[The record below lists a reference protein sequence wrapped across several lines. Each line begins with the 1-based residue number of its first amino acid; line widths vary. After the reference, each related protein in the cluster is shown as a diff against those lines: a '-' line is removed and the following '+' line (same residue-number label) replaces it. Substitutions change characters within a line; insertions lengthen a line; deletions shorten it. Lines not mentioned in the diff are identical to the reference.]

1 MVHVSTPF
9 AGRGAID
16 LGALAA
22 ARAQQEQAAAAMAN
36 APQGVVID
44 VTEASFQAAVIE
56 QSETV
61 PVILDLWATWCGP
74 CKQLSPVLEKL
85 AAESGGKWI
94 LAKIDVDAQP
104 RLAQAFQVQS
114 VPSVFAVIKG
124 QPAALFQGA
133 QPEAQIRAVI
143 AEVMKIAAQQGVTGS
158 VGSAPEVV
166 DEIEDVEDPIDP
178 RFSAAF
184 DAIEAGDWQAAAS
197 AYQAVLL
204 ATPNDVDAQAGLAM
218 VGLYGRTESAV
229 LNPAAAVNDVN
240 AQMDLADADV
250 LEGNWESAFGRL
262 VASIKVTAGDDRAL
276 VRTRLLEL
284 FLIAGDEPAVVP
296 ARAALASAL
305 FSSALSVSYERDRSR
320 GTPLKV
326 AAPPRLRTQVVRS
339 MHLATRSLRLGYPF
353 LSRHSSAHLY
363 SKAPA
368 MHQRMARQCGSS
380 DAAPATCL

>member
-158 VGSAPEVV
+158 VGSAPE
-166 DEIEDVEDPIDP
+166 IEDVEDPIDP

-305 FSSALSVSYERDRSR
+305 F
-320 GTPLKV
+320 
-326 AAPPRLRTQVVRS
+326 
-339 MHLATRSLRLGYPF
+339 
-353 LSRHSSAHLY
+353 
-363 SKAPA
+363 
-368 MHQRMARQCGSS
+368 
-380 DAAPATCL
+380 

>member
-22 ARAQQEQAAAAMAN
+22 ARQQQEQAAAAMAN
-36 APQGVVID
+36 APEGVVIE
-44 VTEASFQAAVIE
+44 VTEASFQSAVID
-56 QSETV
+56 QSESV

-143 AEVMKIAAQQGVTGS
+143 AEVLKIAAQQGVTGT
-158 VGSAPEVV
+158 VGEAPQVL
-166 DEIEDVEDPIDP
+166 DEFVSEEEPIDP
-178 RFSAAF
+178 RFAAAF

-197 AYQAVLL
+197 AYQAVLA
-204 ATPNDVDAQAGLAM
+204 ATPNDLDAQAGLAM

-229 LNPAAAVNDVN
+229 LNPGAAIDDVN

-250 LEGNWESAFGRL
+250 LEGSWESAFGRL
-262 VASIKVTAGDDRAL
+262 IAAIKVTGGDERAL
-276 VRTRLLEL
+276 LRTRLLEL
-284 FLIAGDEPAVVP
+284 FMIAGDEPAVVP
-296 ARAALASAL
+296 ARTALASAL
-305 FSSALSVSYERDRSR
+305 F
-320 GTPLKV
+320 
-326 AAPPRLRTQVVRS
+326 
-339 MHLATRSLRLGYPF
+339 
-353 LSRHSSAHLY
+353 
-363 SKAPA
+363 
-368 MHQRMARQCGSS
+368 
-380 DAAPATCL
+380 

>member
-1 MVHVSTPF
+1 MEYVSTPF
-9 AGRGAID
+9 AGQGAID

-22 ARAQQEQAAAAMAN
+22 ARQQQELAAKAMTN
-36 APQGVVID
+36 APAGVVID
-44 VTEASFQAAVIE
+44 VTEATFESAVIA

-94 LAKIDVDAQP
+94 LAKVDVDAQP

-158 VGSAPEVV
+158 VGGAPVV
-166 DEIEDVEDPIDP
+166 EQEIEEDPIDP
-178 RFSAAF
+178 RFAAAY
-184 DAIEAGDWQAAAS
+184 DAIEAGNWQAAAQ
-197 AYQAVLL
+197 AYQTVLT

-229 LNPAAAVNDVN
+229 WNLDATAGDVD

-250 LEGNWESAFGRL
+250 LDGNWGVAFDRLISA
-262 VASIKVTAGDDRAL
+262 IKVTAGDDRARL
-276 VRTRLLEL
+276 RARLLEL
-284 FLIAGDEPAVVP
+284 FLIAGDEPAVIP
-296 ARAALASAL
+296 ARTALASAL
-305 FSSALSVSYERDRSR
+305 F
-320 GTPLKV
+320 
-326 AAPPRLRTQVVRS
+326 
-339 MHLATRSLRLGYPF
+339 
-353 LSRHSSAHLY
+353 
-363 SKAPA
+363 
-368 MHQRMARQCGSS
+368 
-380 DAAPATCL
+380 

>member
-36 APQGVVID
+36 APEGVVID
-44 VTEASFQAAVIE
+44 VTEASFQSAVID

-143 AEVMKIAAQQGVTGS
+143 AEVLKIAAQQGVTGT
-158 VGSAPEVV
+158 VGEAPQVL
-166 DEIEDVEDPIDP
+166 DEIVSEEELIDP
-178 RFSAAF
+178 RFAAAF
-184 DAIEAGDWQAAAS
+184 DAIEAGDWQAAAT
-197 AYQAVLL
+197 AYQAVLA
-204 ATPNDVDAQAGLAM
+204 ATPNDLDAQAGLAM

-229 LNPAAAVNDVN
+229 LNPTAAIDDVN

-262 VASIKVTAGDDRAL
+262 IAAIKVTGGDERAL
-276 VRTRLLEL
+276 LRTRLLEL
-284 FLIAGDEPAVVP
+284 FMIAGDEPAVVP
-296 ARAALASAL
+296 ARTALASAL
-305 FSSALSVSYERDRSR
+305 F
-320 GTPLKV
+320 
-326 AAPPRLRTQVVRS
+326 
-339 MHLATRSLRLGYPF
+339 
-353 LSRHSSAHLY
+353 
-363 SKAPA
+363 
-368 MHQRMARQCGSS
+368 
-380 DAAPATCL
+380 

>member
-1 MVHVSTPF
+1 MNLTAISKNMYVNTPF

-22 ARAQQEQAAAAMAN
+22 ARAQQEQAATAMAN
-36 APQGVVID
+36 APEGVVID
-44 VTEASFQAAVIE
+44 VTEASFQSAVID

-143 AEVMKIAAQQGVTGS
+143 AEVMKVAAQQGVTGT
-158 VGSAPEVV
+158 VGSASEAV
-166 DEIEDVEDPIDP
+166 DEVEEVEDPTDP
-178 RFSAAF
+178 RFAAAF
-184 DAIEAGDWQAAAS
+184 DAIEAGDWQAAAN
-197 AYQAVLL
+197 AYQAVL
-204 ATPNDVDAQAGLAM
+204 AVTPNDVDAQAGLAM

-229 LNPAAAVNDVN
+229 LNPAAAVNDVD
-240 AQMDLADADV
+240 AQMDLADSDV
-250 LEGNWESAFGRL
+250 LNGNWESAFSRL
-262 VASIKVTAGDDRAL
+262 IAAIKVTAGDDRARL
-276 VRTRLLEL
+276 RTRLLEL
-284 FLIAGDEPAVVP
+284 FMIAGDEPAVVP
-296 ARAALASAL
+296 ARTALASAL
-305 FSSALSVSYERDRSR
+305 F
-320 GTPLKV
+320 
-326 AAPPRLRTQVVRS
+326 
-339 MHLATRSLRLGYPF
+339 
-353 LSRHSSAHLY
+353 
-363 SKAPA
+363 
-368 MHQRMARQCGSS
+368 
-380 DAAPATCL
+380 

>member
-22 ARAQQEQAAAAMAN
+22 ARQQQEQAAAAMAN
-36 APQGVVID
+36 APEGVVID
-44 VTEASFQAAVIE
+44 VTEASFQSAVID
-56 QSETV
+56 QSESV

-143 AEVMKIAAQQGVTGS
+143 AEVLKIAAQQGVTGT
-158 VGSAPEVV
+158 VGEAPQVL
-166 DEIEDVEDPIDP
+166 DEFVSEEEPIDP
-178 RFSAAF
+178 RFAAAF
-184 DAIEAGDWQAAAS
+184 DAIEAGDWQAAAT
-197 AYQAVLL
+197 AYQAVLA
-204 ATPNDVDAQAGLAM
+204 ATPNDLDAQAGLAM

-229 LNPAAAVNDVN
+229 LNPGAAIDDVN

-250 LEGNWESAFGRL
+250 LEGSWESAFARL
-262 VASIKVTAGDDRAL
+262 IAVIKVTAGDDRAF

-284 FLIAGDEPAVVP
+284 FLIAGDEPAVIP

-305 FSSALSVSYERDRSR
+305 F
-320 GTPLKV
+320 
-326 AAPPRLRTQVVRS
+326 
-339 MHLATRSLRLGYPF
+339 
-353 LSRHSSAHLY
+353 
-363 SKAPA
+363 
-368 MHQRMARQCGSS
+368 
-380 DAAPATCL
+380 

>member
-22 ARAQQEQAAAAMAN
+22 ARQQQEQAAAAMAN
-36 APQGVVID
+36 APEGVVID
-44 VTEASFQAAVIE
+44 VTEASFQSAVID
-56 QSETV
+56 QSESV

-143 AEVMKIAAQQGVTGS
+143 AEVLKIAAQQGVTGT
-158 VGSAPEVV
+158 VGEAPQVL
-166 DEIEDVEDPIDP
+166 DEFVSEEEPIDP
-178 RFSAAF
+178 RFAAAF

-197 AYQAVLL
+197 AYQAVLA
-204 ATPNDVDAQAGLAM
+204 ATPNDLDAQAGLAM

-229 LNPAAAVNDVN
+229 LNPGAAIDDVN

-250 LEGNWESAFGRL
+250 LEGSWESAFARL
-262 VASIKVTAGDDRAL
+262 IAVIKVTAGDDRAF

-284 FLIAGDEPAVVP
+284 FLIAGDEPAVIP

-305 FSSALSVSYERDRSR
+305 F
-320 GTPLKV
+320 
-326 AAPPRLRTQVVRS
+326 
-339 MHLATRSLRLGYPF
+339 
-353 LSRHSSAHLY
+353 
-363 SKAPA
+363 
-368 MHQRMARQCGSS
+368 
-380 DAAPATCL
+380 

>member
-36 APQGVVID
+36 APEGVVIE
-44 VTEASFQAAVIE
+44 VTEASFQSAVID
-56 QSETV
+56 QSESV

-143 AEVMKIAAQQGVTGS
+143 AEVLKIAAQQGVTGT
-158 VGSAPEVV
+158 VGEAPQVL
-166 DEIEDVEDPIDP
+166 DEFVSEEEPIDP
-178 RFSAAF
+178 RFAAAF

-197 AYQAVLL
+197 AYQAVLA
-204 ATPNDVDAQAGLAM
+204 ATPNDLDAQAGLAM

-229 LNPAAAVNDVN
+229 LNPGAAIDDVN

-250 LEGNWESAFGRL
+250 LEGSWESAFGRL
-262 VASIKVTAGDDRAL
+262 IAAIKVTGGDERAL
-276 VRTRLLEL
+276 LRTRLLEL
-284 FLIAGDEPAVVP
+284 FMIAGDEPAVVP
-296 ARAALASAL
+296 ARTALASAL
-305 FSSALSVSYERDRSR
+305 F
-320 GTPLKV
+320 
-326 AAPPRLRTQVVRS
+326 
-339 MHLATRSLRLGYPF
+339 
-353 LSRHSSAHLY
+353 
-363 SKAPA
+363 
-368 MHQRMARQCGSS
+368 
-380 DAAPATCL
+380 

>member
-1 MVHVSTPF
+1 MVLVSTPF
-9 AGRGAID
+9 AGQGAID

-22 ARAQQEQAAAAMAN
+22 ARQQQEQAAKAMAT
-36 APQGVVID
+36 APAGVVID
-44 VTEASFQAAVIE
+44 VTEATFEAAVIA

-74 CKQLSPVLEKL
+74 CKQLSPILEKL
-85 AAESGGKWI
+85 AAEAGGKWI

-158 VGSAPEVV
+158 VGGTPVV
-166 DEIEDVEDPIDP
+166 EQEIEEDPIDP
-178 RFSAAF
+178 RFAAAY
-184 DAIEAGDWQAAAS
+184 DAIEAGNWQAAAQ
-197 AYQAVLL
+197 AYQTVLT

-229 LNPAAAVNDVN
+229 LNVSASVNDVD

-250 LEGNWESAFGRL
+250 LDGNWGAAFDRLISA
-262 VASIKVTAGDDRAL
+262 IKVTAGDDRARL
-276 VRTRLLEL
+276 RTRLLEL
-284 FLIAGDEPAVVP
+284 FLIAGDEPAVIP
-296 ARAALASAL
+296 ARTALASAL
-305 FSSALSVSYERDRSR
+305 F
-320 GTPLKV
+320 
-326 AAPPRLRTQVVRS
+326 
-339 MHLATRSLRLGYPF
+339 
-353 LSRHSSAHLY
+353 
-363 SKAPA
+363 
-368 MHQRMARQCGSS
+368 
-380 DAAPATCL
+380 

>member
-1 MVHVSTPF
+1 MEYVSTPF
-9 AGRGAID
+9 AGQGAID

-22 ARAQQEQAAAAMAN
+22 ARQQQEQAAKAMAT
-36 APQGVVID
+36 APAGVVID
-44 VTEASFQAAVIE
+44 VTEATFEAAVIA

-85 AAESGGKWI
+85 AAEAGGKWI
-94 LAKIDVDAQP
+94 LAKVDVDAQP

-158 VGSAPEVV
+158 VGGAPVV
-166 DEIEDVEDPIDP
+166 EQEIEEDPIDP
-178 RFSAAF
+178 RFAAAY
-184 DAIEAGDWQAAAS
+184 DAIEAGNWQAAAQ
-197 AYQAVLL
+197 AYQTVLT

-229 LNPAAAVNDVN
+229 LNVSASVNDVD

-250 LEGNWESAFGRL
+250 LDGNWGAAFDRLISA
-262 VASIKVTAGDDRAL
+262 IKVTAGDDRARL
-276 VRTRLLEL
+276 RARLLEL
-284 FLIAGDEPAVVP
+284 FLIAGDEPAVIP
-296 ARAALASAL
+296 ARTALASAL
-305 FSSALSVSYERDRSR
+305 F
-320 GTPLKV
+320 
-326 AAPPRLRTQVVRS
+326 
-339 MHLATRSLRLGYPF
+339 
-353 LSRHSSAHLY
+353 
-363 SKAPA
+363 
-368 MHQRMARQCGSS
+368 
-380 DAAPATCL
+380 

>member
-36 APQGVVID
+36 APEGVVIE
-44 VTEASFQAAVIE
+44 VTEASFQSAVID
-56 QSETV
+56 QSESV

-143 AEVMKIAAQQGVTGS
+143 AEVLKIAAQQGVTGT
-158 VGSAPEVV
+158 VGEAPQVL
-166 DEIEDVEDPIDP
+166 DEFVSEEEPIDP
-178 RFSAAF
+178 RFAAAF

-197 AYQAVLL
+197 AYQAVLA
-204 ATPNDVDAQAGLAM
+204 ATPNDLDAQAGLAM

-229 LNPAAAVNDVN
+229 LNPGAAIDDVN

-250 LEGNWESAFGRL
+250 LEGSWESAFARL
-262 VASIKVTAGDDRAL
+262 IAVIKVTAGDDRAF

-284 FLIAGDEPAVVP
+284 FLIAGDEPAVIP

-305 FSSALSVSYERDRSR
+305 F
-320 GTPLKV
+320 
-326 AAPPRLRTQVVRS
+326 
-339 MHLATRSLRLGYPF
+339 
-353 LSRHSSAHLY
+353 
-363 SKAPA
+363 
-368 MHQRMARQCGSS
+368 
-380 DAAPATCL
+380 

>member
-36 APQGVVID
+36 APEGVVIE
-44 VTEASFQAAVIE
+44 VTEASFQSAVID
-56 QSETV
+56 QSESV

-143 AEVMKIAAQQGVTGS
+143 AEVLKIAAQQGVTGT
-158 VGSAPEVV
+158 VGEAPQVL
-166 DEIEDVEDPIDP
+166 DEFVSEEEPIDP
-178 RFSAAF
+178 RFAAAF
-184 DAIEAGDWQAAAS
+184 DAIEAGDWQAAAT
-197 AYQAVLL
+197 AYQAVLA
-204 ATPNDVDAQAGLAM
+204 ATPNDLDAQAGLAM

-229 LNPAAAVNDVN
+229 LNPGAAIDDVN

-250 LEGNWESAFGRL
+250 LEGSWESAFGRL
-262 VASIKVTAGDDRAL
+262 IAAIKVTGGDERAL
-276 VRTRLLEL
+276 LRTRLLEL
-284 FLIAGDEPAVVP
+284 FMIAGDEPAVVP
-296 ARAALASAL
+296 ARTALASAL
-305 FSSALSVSYERDRSR
+305 F
-320 GTPLKV
+320 
-326 AAPPRLRTQVVRS
+326 
-339 MHLATRSLRLGYPF
+339 
-353 LSRHSSAHLY
+353 
-363 SKAPA
+363 
-368 MHQRMARQCGSS
+368 
-380 DAAPATCL
+380 

>member
-143 AEVMKIAAQQGVTGS
+143 AEVRKIAAQQGVTGS
-158 VGSAPEVV
+158 VGSTPEVV
-166 DEIEDVEDPIDP
+166 DEMEDFEDPIDP

-229 LNPAAAVNDVN
+229 LNPAAAVNDVK

-262 VASIKVTAGDDRAL
+262 VAAIKVTAGDDRAL

-305 FSSALSVSYERDRSR
+305 F
-320 GTPLKV
+320 
-326 AAPPRLRTQVVRS
+326 
-339 MHLATRSLRLGYPF
+339 
-353 LSRHSSAHLY
+353 
-363 SKAPA
+363 
-368 MHQRMARQCGSS
+368 
-380 DAAPATCL
+380 

>member
-1 MVHVSTPF
+1 MEYVSTPF
-9 AGRGAID
+9 AGQGASD

-22 ARAQQEQAAAAMAN
+22 ARQQQEQAAKAMAT
-36 APQGVVID
+36 APAGVVID
-44 VTEASFQAAVIE
+44 VTEATFEAAVIA

-158 VGSAPEVV
+158 VGGAPVV
-166 DEIEDVEDPIDP
+166 EQEIEEDPIDP
-178 RFSAAF
+178 RFAAAY
-184 DAIEAGDWQAAAS
+184 DAIEAGNWQAAAQ
-197 AYQAVLL
+197 AYQTVLT

-229 LNPAAAVNDVN
+229 LNVSASVNDVD

-250 LEGNWESAFGRL
+250 LDGNWGAAFDRLISA
-262 VASIKVTAGDDRAL
+262 IKVTAGDDRARL
-276 VRTRLLEL
+276 RARLLEL
-284 FLIAGDEPAVVP
+284 FLIAGDEPAVIP
-296 ARAALASAL
+296 ARTALASAL
-305 FSSALSVSYERDRSR
+305 F
-320 GTPLKV
+320 
-326 AAPPRLRTQVVRS
+326 
-339 MHLATRSLRLGYPF
+339 
-353 LSRHSSAHLY
+353 
-363 SKAPA
+363 
-368 MHQRMARQCGSS
+368 
-380 DAAPATCL
+380 